1 MAYKKEAPKKLDNV
15 LVISNTAIGDTLF
28 ATPAIRALKQNLPN
42 AKITALLNPNNFELF
57 ETNPNIDEMLLYD
70 GRWRGFLAI
79 VNEIK
84 KKCFDVAIIFHSN
97 EPQATPLCALAGI
110 KTIIKVPNQKNRFN
124 FAHFNPPTPALLDK
138 HGIFDRLKSLEFIGI
153 FTDDPRMDIFL
164 KDEWKAKVDE
174 FLPKDKLLI
183 GFQIGASTLSRQWF
197 KERWFELGWMVLE
210 KYPESVILLLGSP
223 AEKNLTKPIKEAFE
237 TDRVIDCAGIF
248 RLGEAA
254 VLISRLN
261 VMITPDTGPLHI
273 AASFS
278 VPTVTL
284 FVVADPKK
292 SNPPY
297 NSSKHLYIKKPKTC
311 EPCIAKRCK
320 YQKCMRQIEAIE
332 VIEKMERL
340 IK

>member
-1 MAYKKEAPKKLDNV
+1 MAYKKEAPKKLENI

-28 ATPAIRALKQNLPN
+28 ATPAIRALRQNLPS
-42 AKITALLNPNNFELF
+42 AKITALLNPNNYELF
-57 ETNPNIDEMLLYD
+57 ETNPNIDEILLYD
-70 GRWRGFLAI
+70 GRWGGFFRVAK
-79 VNEIK
+79 EIK
-84 KKCFDVAIIFHSN
+84 KRAFDVALILHSN
-97 EPQATPLCALAGI
+97 EPQATPLCVFVGI

-124 FAHFNPPTPALLDK
+124 FAHFNPPTPALADK

-174 FLPKDKLLI
+174 FLPKDKMLV

-197 KERWFELGWMVLE
+197 KERWVELGEMILE
-210 KYPESVILLLGSP
+210 KYPNCVILLLGSP
-223 AEKNLTKPIKEAFE
+223 VEKPLTKPIKDAFE
-237 TDRVIDCAGIF
+237 SDRVIDCAGIF
-248 RLGEAA
+248 KLGEAA
-254 VLISRLN
+254 ALISRLN
-261 VMITPDTGPLHI
+261 IMVSPDTGPLHV

-297 NSSKHLYIKKPKTC
+297 DEQKHFYIKKPKTC

-320 YQKCMRQIEAIE
+320 YQKCMWQIESNE
-332 VIEKMERL
+332 VIEKMEQL